1 MLRLRLRR
9 PDVDPA
15 KENSVN
21 PSVRVTLLFIY
32 KKKKKKIHT
41 QFPTKIIRQRSISS
55 SADDRHH
62 GTAVSGARERIA
74 IFGRKKRMI

>member
-1 MLRLRLRR
+1 VLRLRLRR

-32 KKKKKKIHT
+32 KKKKKNPYT
-41 QFPTKIIRQRSISS
+41 ISYQNH
-55 SADDRHH
+55 SAALD
-62 GTAVSGARERIA
+62 
-74 IFGRKKRMI
+74 